1 MVLESTGVLGWID
14 DILRGRARASGQ
26 RSALPQVCAEVASVV
41 LFGSVYGIV
50 MGAHGEARLLQMVY
64 SGLKI
69 PLLILSSFL
78 LTLPAVCML
87 QWFLGLHHDLGRT
100 IRTLMR
106 MQVGVAVFF
115 AAMAPVVAF
124 LYVSGISYWLALI
137 VNVLVFGLGSLY
149 GFMLLRELQRD
160 LVARDA
166 RHRWCIRAW
175 VGLYAVVVIQMAWM
189 MRPFVGDPTL
199 ATEFFRGGQW
209 DNAYLVVGELL
220 LRTMSGS

>member
-1 MVLESTGVLGWID
+1 MGWID
-14 DILRGRARASGQ
+14 DILRGRALASSQ
-26 RSALPQVCAEVASVV
+26 RSPLPQVCAEVASVV

-50 MGAHGEARLLQMVY
+50 MGAYGEARLLQMAY
-64 SGLKI
+64 SGMKI

-78 LTLPAVCML
+78 LTLPPVCML
-87 QWFLGLHHDLGRT
+87 HWFLGLHHDLGRT

-124 LYVSGISYWLALI
+124 FYISGISYLQAVS
-137 VNVLVFGLGSLY
+137 VNVLVFGIGSFY

-160 LVARDA
+160 LVARDL

-175 VGLYAVVVIQMAWM
+175 VGLYALVVIQMTWM

-199 ATEFFRGGQW
+199 VTEFFRGGQLA
-209 DNAYLVVGELL
+209 NAYLEVGELMMRML
-220 LRTMSGS
+220 SGR